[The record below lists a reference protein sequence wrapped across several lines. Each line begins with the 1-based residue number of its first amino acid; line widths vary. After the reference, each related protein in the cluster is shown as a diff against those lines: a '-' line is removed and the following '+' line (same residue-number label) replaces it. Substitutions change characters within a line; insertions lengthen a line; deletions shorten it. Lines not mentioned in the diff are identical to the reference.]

1 MEEINS
7 SYECVVSRLGARC
20 RATCRPPIIKNG
32 EMIHASRPFVA
43 EVMMQSSTDADRNR
57 QPPFRQV
64 IL

>member
-1 MEEINS
+1 
-7 SYECVVSRLGARC
+7 
-20 RATCRPPIIKNG
+20 
-32 EMIHASRPFVA
+32 MIHASRPFVA